1 MFSRTWL
8 AVLAGSVALWGMN
21 QLGGGVPLPDA
32 GAGGLSPAAAGRGGP
47 GTGGVPRR
55 GRGAR
60 MRRRLRGR
68 PCGTLGRSS
77 GGYRERC
84 RPVLGGEAFDAFA
97 LRLRRA
103 VAGGGS
109 PRSWI
114 REARL
119 AVELTAGPQAGALDP
134 DLVWAAALGRA
145 ASDARAFDAELVAWF
160 DARAPSGGDAAVVVP
175 AGAAGR

>member
-32 GAGGLSPAAAGRGGP
+32 GAGGLSPAAAAAAVPGLAACLEEVASPDAPAPSGP
-47 GTGGVPRR
+47 PVPDARSVERR
-55 GRGAR
+55 
-60 MRRRLRGR
+60 
-68 PCGTLGRSS
+68 
-77 GGYRERC
+77 YRERC

-97 LRLRRA
+97 LVYGERSRAA
-103 VAGGGS
+103 VAA
-109 PRSWI
+109 I
-114 REARL
+114 LDREARL
-119 AVELTAGPQAGALDP
+119 AVELAAGPQAGALDP

-160 DARAPSGGDAAVVVP
+160 DARAPSGRDAAVVVP